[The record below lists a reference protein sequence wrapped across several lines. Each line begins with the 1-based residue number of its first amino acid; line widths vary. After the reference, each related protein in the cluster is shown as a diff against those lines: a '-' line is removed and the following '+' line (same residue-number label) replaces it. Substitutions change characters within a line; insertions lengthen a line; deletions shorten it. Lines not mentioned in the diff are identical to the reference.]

1 MSELLEARGIQKHFG
16 AVEALRGMDL
26 CVRAGE
32 VVAVVGDNGAGKSTL
47 IKVIAGVHQPDAGEI
62 LFDGRPV
69 HFQSPRE
76 ARSAG
81 IETIY
86 QDLALANHL
95 NVGANIFLGREML
108 TRWIGLVPVIDSKRI
123 NRETARLLNRIESEI
138 PDPRAAVLNLSGG
151 QRQAVAIARAM
162 YWKMKLV
169 IMDEPTAAL
178 AVPEARNVLKL
189 VKTLKDEGIG
199 VIYIDHNLL
208 LALEAADSVVVMN
221 RGRKV
226 YETRASE
233 TDQEELIRYMTG
245 RSEVG
250 QGGTT

>member
-26 CVRAGE
+26 GVRAGE

-76 ARSAG
+76 ARGAG

>member
-26 CVRAGE
+26 SVRAGE

-47 IKVIAGVHQPDAGEI
+47 IKVIAGVHQPDGGEI

-76 ARSAG
+76 ARGAG

-108 TRWIGLVPVIDSKRI
+108 TRWIGLFPVIDSKRI
-123 NRETARLLNRIESEI
+123 NRETSRLLNRIESKI
-138 PDPRAAVLNLSGG
+138 PDPRAAVMNLSGG

-245 RSEVG
+245 RSEVE
-250 QGGTT
+250 QGGTK

>member
-76 ARSAG
+76 ARGAG

>member
-1 MSELLEARGIQKHFG
+1 MSELLEARGIRKHFG

-47 IKVIAGVHQPDAGEI
+47 IKVIAGVHQPDGGEI

-108 TRWIGLVPVIDSKRI
+108 VRWLGLIPVIDSKRI
-123 NRETARLLNRIESEI
+123 NRETARLLNRIESKI

-178 AVPEARNVLKL
+178 AVPEARNVLGL

-221 RGRKV
+221 RGTKV

>member
-1 MSELLEARGIQKHFG
+1 MSELLEARGIRKHFG

-26 CVRAGE
+26 TVREGE

-47 IKVIAGVHQPDAGEI
+47 IKVISGVHQPDGGEI

-69 HFQSPRE
+69 RFQSPRE
-76 ARSAG
+76 ARGAG

-95 NVGANIFLGREML
+95 NVGANIFLGREMM
-108 TRWIGLVPVIDSKRI
+108 TRWLGLIPVIDAKRI
-123 NRETARLLNRIESEI
+123 NRETARLLNRIESRI
-138 PDPRAAVLNLSGG
+138 PDPRAAVMNLSGG

-178 AVPEARNVLKL
+178 AVPEARNVLRL

-226 YETRASE
+226 HETRASE

-250 QGGTT
+250 RGGTK